1 MPDQDT
7 NTLTSSGVTPLLS
20 TVNPSNTLVP
30 IDSRP
35 VFTNFTAE
43 VCRQLASS
51 PGELFTLCIDRYSS
65 KGIDPLDGLRAIASR
80 VITIV
85 EASND
90 DVQSDSDGT
99 IIGSHYLGGPNDR
112 MLVILSTTV
121 SIAILGRF
129 TQSGSNFSGGWTADR
144 RSVVDLARKLLGSE
158 MGQTVEFPVAD
169 ADAIIQWTPQV
180 TRLMTLF
187 TRIVS
192 TYQTA
197 ETVGR
202 DDLLSVLDILKA
214 ISSRRRS
221 HDVLYVFVE
230 QIARTIQ
237 VDRCSVVR
245 IWGTDDVGKVV
256 ASHDD
261 AGIRDLDIELKKYP
275 ELQRSMELFEKVV
288 VNDAMWDPLTKD
300 CDGLKETEIRGI
312 LVVPIVLLDANV
324 GSLFLRAVRKKQPFS
339 PREVGFCEIVAEAA
353 SNALERAHLL
363 ERLQNANDRLERLA
377 VTDELT
383 GLHNH
388 RYFRERFAEEFD
400 RARRY
405 GLPLSCIIFDID
417 NFKHIN
423 DEYGHLQ
430 GDKVLKEMAARTH
443 RTSRRSDVLARYG
456 GEEFV
461 LIMPQTGVAGAAVQA
476 ERIRECIARPGYPGL
491 HEDSTISVS
500 LGVAELNHREM
511 LDGESLIRAADTAMY
526 EAKRS
531 GKNCVVVANST
542 EN

>member
-1 MPDQDT
+1 MHERNPLSKSGA
-7 NTLTSSGVTPLLS
+7 LTELFAASP
-20 TVNPSNTLVP
+20 PETLVP
-30 IDSRP
+30 IESQP
-35 VFTNFTAE
+35 VFAAFAAE
-43 VCRQLASS
+43 VCRQ
-51 PGELFTLCIDRYSS
+51 I
-65 KGIDPLDGLRAIASR
+65 AIAPGQNL
-80 VITIV
+80 VVFVDPGTAKTV
-85 EASND
+85 PDFASIQAVAAHIAHVN
-90 DVQSDSDGT
+90 
-99 IIGSHYLGGPNDR
+99 PNDHR
-112 MLVILSTTV
+112 EAQDENSAPQYVLALLSTTASV
-121 SIAILGRF
+121 AMLGLVTESNGRF
-129 TQSGSNFSGGWTADR
+129 TGGWTAER
-144 RSVVDLARKLLGSE
+144 ETVLRLACELGQMIPETYPELPSS
-158 MGQTVEFPVAD
+158 QV
-169 ADAIIQWTPQV
+169 DAILHWTPQV
-180 TRLMTLF
+180 TRLMTTF

-192 TYQTA
+192 SYQRT

-221 HDVLYVFVE
+221 HDVLYIFVE
-230 QIARTIQ
+230 QIARTIR

-245 IWGTDDVGKVV
+245 VWGTDDHGSVV

-261 AGIRDLDIELKKYP
+261 AGIRDLEIELEKYP
-275 ELQRSMELFEKVV
+275 ELRRSMELFEKVV
-288 VNDAMWDPLTKD
+288 VEDAHTDPLTRE
-300 CDGLKETEIRGI
+300 CAGLQGTEIKGI

-324 GSLFLRAVRKKQPFS
+324 GSLFLRAVRKDMPFTA
-339 PREVGFCEIVAEAA
+339 REVGFCEIVAEAA

-363 ERLQNANDRLERLA
+363 ERLQNANERLERLA

-417 NFKHIN
+417 NFKQIN

-430 GDKVLKEMAARTH
+430 GDEILREIAARTG
-443 RTSRRSDVLARYG
+443 RTTRRSDVLARYG

-461 LIMPQTGVAGAAVQA
+461 IIMPQTGAAGAAAQA
-476 ERIRECIARPGYPGL
+476 ERIRECVAKPGYPGMETGAL
-491 HEDSTISVS
+491 VTVS
-500 LGVAELNHREM
+500 LGVAELEHREM

-531 GKNCVVVANST
+531 GKNCVVVADST

>member
-1 MPDQDT
+1 MAKGANRQERSQT
-7 NTLTSSGVTPLLS
+7 ASRLLAAS
-20 TVNPSNTLVP
+20 LPGTLVP
-30 IDSRP
+30 IDSWQ
-35 VFTNFTAE
+35 VLSAFSAE
-43 VCRQLASS
+43 VCRQIAGA
-51 PGELFTLCIDRYSS
+51 PGE
-65 KGIDPLDGLRAIASR
+65 
-80 VITIV
+80 
-85 EASND
+85 
-90 DVQSDSDGT
+90 Q
-99 IIGSHYLGGPNDR
+99 
-112 MLVILSTTV
+112 LVILTDPEISRSVAYLECVQATAARCVVIEEAVNKAGAGDTSRENVLVMISSTV
-121 SIAILGRF
+121 SVAILGH
-129 TQSGSNFSGGWTADR
+129 TSQSKSHFVGGWTADR
-144 RSVVDLARKLLGSE
+144 DIVVRMANDLLAGKPESAELAPAQPDALL
-158 MGQTVEFPVAD
+158 
-169 ADAIIQWTPQV
+169 QWTPQI
-180 TRLMTLF
+180 TRLMTVF

-192 TYQTA
+192 SYQRT

-202 DDLLSVLDILKA
+202 DDLLSVLEILKA

-230 QIARTIQ
+230 QIARTIH

-245 IWGTDDVGKVV
+245 IWGTEDHGRVV

-261 AGIRDLDIELKKYP
+261 AGIRDLEIELDKYP
-275 ELQRSMELFEKVV
+275 ELRRSMEQFEKVV
-288 VNDAMWDPLTKD
+288 IQDALADPLTSD
-300 CDGLKETEIRGI
+300 CPGLKDTEIKGI

-324 GSLFLRAVRKKQPFS
+324 GSLFLRAVRKDTSFTS
-339 PREVGFCEIVAEAA
+339 REVGFCEIVAEAA

-363 ERLQNANDRLERLA
+363 ERLQMANERLERLA

-388 RYFRERFAEEFD
+388 RYFRDRYSEEFD

-417 NFKHIN
+417 NFKRIN

-430 GDKVLKEMAARTH
+430 GDEILKEIAARTG
-443 RTSRRSDVLARYG
+443 RTTRRSDVLARYG

-461 LIMPQTGVAGAAVQA
+461 IIMPQTAVAGAATQA
-476 ERIRECIARPGYPGL
+476 ERIRESVARPGYPGL
-491 HEDSTISVS
+491 KDATVTVS

-531 GKNCVVVANST
+531 GKNCVVVADST